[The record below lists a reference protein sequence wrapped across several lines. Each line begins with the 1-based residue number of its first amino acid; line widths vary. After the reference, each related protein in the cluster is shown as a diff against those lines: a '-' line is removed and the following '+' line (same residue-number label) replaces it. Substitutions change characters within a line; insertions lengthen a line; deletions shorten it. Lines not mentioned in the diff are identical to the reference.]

1 MEENKELEKSSEASA
16 PDLSRAIEGILAHPE
31 LISTVAAA
39 LGKSVPAVSPPKEGD
54 VPPATATPAVAAE
67 PSVALPKEIS
77 PEVIATIA
85 PLLSGLSGFGGAKG
99 SPPSKKDDPRAC
111 LLVALKPYLSAGRCQ
126 AIDDMLRLA
135 TLSEVLRGFGTLGK
149 GGH

>member
-1 MEENKELEKSSEASA
+1 MEENKESEKTSEASA
-16 PDLSRAIEGILAHPE
+16 PDLSRVMEGILAHPE

-39 LGKSVPAVSPPKEGD
+39 LGKSVPAVSPSKESD
-54 VPPATATPAVAAE
+54 TPPAAATPA
-67 PSVALPKEIS
+67 VALPKEIS
-77 PEVIATIA
+77 PEAIATIA
-85 PLLSGLSGFGGAKG
+85 PLLSGLSGLGGAKG

-135 TLSEVLRGFGTLGK
+135 TLSEVLRGFGTFGK